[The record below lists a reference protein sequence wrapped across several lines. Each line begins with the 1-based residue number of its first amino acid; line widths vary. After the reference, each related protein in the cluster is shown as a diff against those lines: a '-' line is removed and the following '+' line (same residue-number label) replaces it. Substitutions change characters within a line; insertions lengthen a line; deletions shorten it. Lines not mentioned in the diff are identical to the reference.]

1 MFKAYSFVL
10 EGNKKTNSVC
20 KQ

>member
-10 EGNKKTNSVC
+10 VGEKT
-20 KQ
+20 